1 LDCGR
6 GPRDEVREHRLR
18 WRQQVVGWLRL
29 SEKGWQE
36 EMLVGEVMEKLV
48 VDVPVTG
55 ADYQ

>member
-6 GPRDEVREHRLR
+6 GPRDEVREQRLR

-29 SEKGWQE
+29 SEKEWQE